1 MPESV
6 IAVLPRSADSE
17 VICDSLGR
25 EGIAV
30 RVASSPEEALSLL
43 TSADASVVLYDADT
57 GQPWPDALR
66 RFQNIRPALRM
77 VLLAASAD
85 HHAWMEL
92 FDNGAFDLLL
102 RPLQPADLRSVVRCA
117 LDPPRFFHAAA
128 A

>member
-1 MPESV
+1 MPQSV

-30 RVASSPEEALSLL
+30 RIASSPEEALGLL
-43 TSADASVVLYDADT
+43 AMAETSVILYDADT

-66 RFQNIRPALRM
+66 CFQKIRPSLRM
-77 VLLAASAD
+77 VLLTASAD
-85 HHAWMEL
+85 HHTWMEL

-117 LDPPRFFHAAA
+117 LHPPRFFRAAA
-128 A
+128 

>member
-1 MPESV
+1 MPPSV

-17 VICDSLGR
+17 VICDSLDR
-25 EGIAV
+25 EGIGV
-30 RVASSPEEALSLL
+30 RIASSPEEALGLL
-43 TSADASVVLYDADT
+43 AMAEASVILYDTDT

-66 RFQNIRPALRM
+66 RFQRIRSDLRM
-77 VLLAASAD
+77 VLLTASAD
-85 HHAWMEL
+85 HHTWMEL
-92 FDNGAFDLLL
+92 FDHGAFDLLL